1 MAGEVYLNLQNV
13 IDKLLPEA
21 INSGLEYAGQLIE
34 NEAKRNLG
42 NGKSGV
48 DTGILRASITHEVN
62 EENSSVSIGT
72 NVEYAPYVH
81 EGTGIYNPEGRK
93 TPWIYTTADGKTYI
107 SHGQKAN
114 PFLQDAVDDN
124 FDNIIKKFEN
134 LLKE

>member
-34 NEAKRNLG
+34 N
-42 NGKSGV
+42 GV

>member
-34 NEAKRNLG
+34 NEAKR
-42 NGKSGV
+42 KCPVDDGV
-48 DTGILRASITHEVN
+48 LRASITHEVD

-72 NVEYAPYVH
+72 NVECAPYVH

-134 LLKE
+134 LLDKE